1 MSSVGPALRVVWDA
15 AVGLRHELAEM
26 RLGGERGGRCATTSL
41 AVALATAVA
50 LAVHVEETWWAA
62 ISGFM
67 CSQATA
73 PASLQKGVL
82 RIVGTLGGAGLALLL
97 SPWLKQD
104 AIGLSL
110 ALFAVSVTG
119 VVGLLVS
126 EHGYSWLLGAIT
138 ADMVLM
144 ALLSD
149 PGSAIDVAESRTGE
163 VIVGTVSAMLVAVLV
178 GAGAAATPAAK
189 TPGWSDLLGAQ
200 WPATR
205 HAIRAGLA
213 VMLIPVV
220 WRLLDLPSLSQMAIT
235 VTAIMGVPSVS
246 SDPKVDQQLLVER
259 AMQRLF
265 GCLFGGVAGLLCL
278 AVSVES
284 FLPWMLMLTVG
295 IWVCAHVQASQ
306 RGIGYVGTQA
316 AMVFISTLVQG
327 NGPPLSILP
336 GIERFAGIMG
346 GLLILLV
353 LLLLTAPST
362 GPPVVAT
369 RRLSA
374 QGADDRVPAADG
386 G

>member
-1 MSSVGPALRVVWDA
+1 MPALRVVGDA

-26 RLGGERGGRCATTSL
+26 RLGGERGARCATASL
-41 AVALATAVA
+41 AVALATTVA

-110 ALFAVSVTG
+110 ALFAVSITG

-126 EHGYSWLLGAIT
+126 EHGYAWLLGAIT

-149 PGSAIDVAESRTGE
+149 PGSAIDVAASRTGE
-163 VIVGTVSAMLVAVLV
+163 VIVGTLSAMLVAVLV
-178 GAGAAATPAAK
+178 GSGAAATPAAPA
-189 TPGWSDLLGAQ
+189 PGWSDLLGAQ

-205 HAIRAGLA
+205 HAVRAGLA

-235 VTAIMGVPSVS
+235 VTAIMAVPSVS
-246 SDPKVDQQLLVER
+246 NDPAADQQLLVER

-265 GCLFGGVAGLLCL
+265 GCLMRRCGG
-278 AVSVES
+278 
-284 FLPWMLMLTVG
+284 
-295 IWVCAHVQASQ
+295 AS
-306 RGIGYVGTQA
+306 
-316 AMVFISTLVQG
+316 
-327 NGPPLSILP
+327 LP
-336 GIERFAGIMG
+336 GGFGREFPALDADADGRGLGMRACAGQHARDRLCGNAG
-346 GLLILLV
+346 GDGV
-353 LLLLTAPST
+353 HFDYGA
-362 GPPVVAT
+362 GQRAT
-369 RRLSA
+369 HEHPAWHRAICRDHGRA
-374 QGADDRVPAADG
+374 ADPAGGAAADG
-386 G
+386 AEHASSRGLDASIVGARRQ